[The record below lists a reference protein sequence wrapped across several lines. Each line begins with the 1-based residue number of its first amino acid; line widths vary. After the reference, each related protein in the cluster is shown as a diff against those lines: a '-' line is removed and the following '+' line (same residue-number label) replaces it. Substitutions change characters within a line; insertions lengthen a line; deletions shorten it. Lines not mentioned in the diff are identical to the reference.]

1 MFKRMTAAAV
11 LATGAAALA
20 APGAA
25 TAAGAADLGGAPI
38 TIISPFPP
46 GGGTD
51 TLTRMIGTSISQ
63 DTGWNVVVE
72 NKPGAGGN
80 LALDATAR
88 ARPDG
93 HTLVMAQT
101 DNIVLN
107 PWLYSKLT
115 YDTFKDFKPV
125 GLVASSPSVFVV
137 LPDSPFKTLDDVVKA
152 ARAKPGQVSLGI
164 PGIGGSGDLIG
175 HLWRKAAG
183 MELMHVP
190 YRGWGQA
197 FPDLM
202 SGRIAL
208 YTGSVATLL
217 PQIKGGQVRAL
228 AVVADQRSP
237 ALPQV
242 PTFAESGFPTI
253 NQTIWWGVMA
263 PGKTPDDVVAAL
275 NAALNRSLQK
285 PELVRKLEEAGYSV
299 MGGTPQDLARRYRTD
314 YEVFGKVV
322 QEAGIP
328 KQ

>member
-1 MFKRMTAAAV
+1 MLSFKT
-11 LATGAAALA
+11 LAGAAALA
-20 APGAA
+20 LAA
-25 TAAGAADLGGAPI
+25 TMAGAADLGSAPI
-38 TIISPFPP
+38 TFISPFPP

-51 TLTRMIGTSISQ
+51 TLTRMMATAIGQ
-63 DTGWNVVVE
+63 DTGWNIVVE

-107 PWLYSKLT
+107 PWLYQKLS
-115 YDTFKDFKPV
+115 YDTFKDFRPV

-137 LPDSPFKTLDDVVKA
+137 LPGSPFKTLDDVVAA

-183 MELMHVP
+183 IELMHVP
-190 YRGWGQA
+190 YRGWSQA

-202 SGRIAL
+202 SGRIDL
-208 YTGSVATLL
+208 YTGSVASLL
-217 PQIKGGQVRAL
+217 PQISSGKVRAL

-237 ALPQV
+237 ALPEV
-242 PTFAESGFPTI
+242 PTFVESGFKSI
-253 NQTIWWGVMA
+253 NQTIWWGLMA
-263 PGKTPDDVVAAL
+263 PSQTPDEVIASL
-275 NAALNRSLQK
+275 NAALNRALDQ
-285 PELVRKLEEAGYSV
+285 PEAARKLEAAGYSV
-299 MGGTPQDLARRYRTD
+299 MKGTPEDLARRHRTD
-314 YEVFGKVV
+314 HDVFGKVV
-322 QEAGIP
+322 QDAGIP
-328 KQ
+328 RQ

>member
-1 MFKRMTAAAV
+1 MKSLKKMVFGLALSACAMTAAAV
-11 LATGAAALA
+11 DM
-20 APGAA
+20 
-25 TAAGAADLGGAPI
+25 AGGPI
-38 TIISPFPP
+38 TFISPFPP

-51 TLTRMIGTSISQ
+51 TLTRMMATAIGEAQ
-63 DTGWNVVVE
+63 GWNIVVE

-107 PWLYSKLT
+107 PWLYKKLS

-125 GLVASSPSVFVV
+125 APVASSPSVFVV
-137 LPDSPFKTLDDVVKA
+137 VPDSPYKTLSDVVA
-152 ARAKPGQVSLGI
+152 AAKAKPGEVSLGI

-175 HLWRKAAG
+175 YLWRNAAD

-190 YRGWGQA
+190 YRGWSQA

-208 YTGSVATLL
+208 YTGSLASLL
-217 PQIKGGQVRAL
+217 PQISSGKVRAL

-237 ALPQV
+237 ALPDV
-242 PTFAESGFPTI
+242 PTFVESGFPTI
-253 NQTIWWGVMA
+253 NQTIWWGLMA
-263 PGKTPDDVVAAL
+263 PGQTPDDVVATLNDAVNQAL
-275 NAALNRSLQK
+275 KK
-285 PELVRKLEEAGYSV
+285 PEIVEKLEKAGYNV
-299 MGGTPQDLARRYRTD
+299 LPGTPEDLAKRHRAD
-314 YEVFGKVV
+314 HEAFGKVV
-322 QEAGIP
+322 QQVGIP
-328 KQ
+328 QQ

>member
-1 MFKRMTAAAV
+1 MRALKQLAAAV
-11 LATGAAALA
+11 TLIACGAAA
-20 APGAA
+20 
-25 TAAGAADLGGAPI
+25 AADLSGAPI
-38 TIISPFPP
+38 TFISPFPP

-51 TLTRMIGTSISQ
+51 TLTRMVGTAISQ
-63 DTGWNVVVE
+63 DSGWNVVVE

-107 PWLYSKLT
+107 PWLYTKLT

-137 LPDSPFKTLDDVVKA
+137 LPDSSFKTLADVVKA
-152 ARAKPGQVSLGI
+152 AKAKPGQVSLGI
-164 PGIGGSGDLIG
+164 PGIGGTGDLLG
-175 HLWRKAAG
+175 YLWRKAAG

-190 YRGWGQA
+190 YRGWSQA

-208 YTGSVATLL
+208 YTGSVASLL
-217 PQIKGGQVRAL
+217 PQIRGGQVRPL
-228 AVVADQRSP
+228 AVVAEARSP
-237 ALPQV
+237 ALPNV
-242 PTFAESGFPTI
+242 PTFAESGFPSIT
-253 NQTIWWGVMA
+253 QTIWWGLMA

-275 NAALNRSLQK
+275 NTALDKSLAK
-285 PELVRKLEEAGYSV
+285 PELIHKLEDAGYSV
-299 MGGTPQDLARRYRTD
+299 MGGTPKDLAQRYRAD
-314 YEVFGKVV
+314 YELFGKVV